1 MLTHHDIIDRITE
14 QIKCAKNQ
22 NCGSIRTYAGEV
34 SHLLIHLSSLTFL
47 LDIYIYIYLSH
58 LDNVFIT

>member
-47 LDIYIYIYLSH
+47 LDIYIYIY
-58 LDNVFIT
+58 T